1 MYRAEE
7 PVPNAQHQPIIL
19 QGGVAP
25 AAPAPVAHS
34 PEMQYRIDA
43 GEKGILA
50 KNANY
55 KDLVSAGMT
64 DTPKVRFNNS
74 VVAPVAVAAP
84 VAAPVADAAPVAAP
98 VADAAPVAAA
108 EPAAVATAEAA
119 AKVAPATAALMQK
132 MDTIGEPKYDWDV
145 YRFSK

>member
-1 MYRAEE
+1 
-7 PVPNAQHQPIIL
+7 
-19 QGGVAP
+19 
-25 AAPAPVAHS
+25 
-34 PEMQYRIDA
+34 MQYRIDV

-55 KDLVSAGMT
+55 RDLVSAGMT

-74 VVAPVAVAAP
+74 VVAPVP
-84 VAAPVADAAPVAAP
+84 VAAPVAAP

>member
-1 MYRAEE
+1 
-7 PVPNAQHQPIIL
+7 
-19 QGGVAP
+19 
-25 AAPAPVAHS
+25 
-34 PEMQYRIDA
+34 MQYRIDV

-55 KDLVSAGMT
+55 RDLVSAGMT
-64 DTPKVRFNNS
+64 DTHKVSFNNS
-74 VVAPVAVAAP
+74 VVAPVAVADPVAVAAP